1 MDTAIAAPSPAI
13 SVLATASASASVL
26 APGFENP
33 TYDSIKV
40 FRAVANAMS
49 KPGAIFHVQV
59 LPPAPPQLAPAC
71 AALCLT
77 LLDRDT
83 PLWMQNNLP
92 VVSDYLRFHCGCPIT
107 PDEGEASFALMSNMT
122 ALPALDLFN
131 AGSAE
136 YPDDSATLLIQVA
149 SLSNATGVKLS
160 GPGLREPIYLDA
172 AGVSADYW
180 RALQASRARFPLG
193 VDIIFTCGEHIAAL
207 PRTTQVAL

>member
-1 MDTAIAAPSPAI
+1 MDTAIAATSVAASI
-13 SVLATASASASVL
+13 STTASATTL
-26 APGFENP
+26 QPGFENP

-40 FRAVANAMS
+40 FRAVANAMA
-49 KPGAIFHVQV
+49 KPGAIFQV
-59 LPPAPPQLAPAC
+59 HARPPAPAQLSPAC

-77 LLDRDT
+77 LLDADT

-107 PDEGEASFALMSNMT
+107 PDEGEASFALVNNIAAM
-122 ALPALDLFN
+122 PELDVFN

-136 YPDDSATLLIQVA
+136 YPDDSATLLIQVS

-160 GPGLREPIYLDA
+160 GPGLREAMYLDA

-180 RALQASRARFPLG
+180 RVLQASRARFPLG

>member
-1 MDTAIAAPSPAI
+1 MDTAIATPSVAA
-13 SVLATASASASVL
+13 SVATPTSVSVL

-40 FRAVANAMS
+40 FRAVANAMA
-49 KPGAIFHVQV
+49 KPGAIFQV
-59 LPPAPPQLAPAC
+59 HARPPAPVQLSPAC

-77 LLDRDT
+77 LLDADT
-83 PLWMQNNLP
+83 PLWIQNNLP
-92 VVSDYLRFHCGCPIT
+92 LVSDYLRFHCGCPIT
-107 PDEGEASFALMSNMT
+107 PHEGEASFALVNNIVAM
-122 ALPALDLFN
+122 PELDVFN

-136 YPDDSATLLIQVA
+136 YPDDSATLLIQVS

-160 GPGLREPIYLDA
+160 GPGLREAMVLDA

-180 RALQASRARFPLG
+180 RALQASRSRFPLG